1 MKLKK
6 IIVAVAFV
14 FAGFAVYAQSAP
26 TVPDITLNNGINMPQ
41 FGLGTFRI
49 PNNEQTKDAVLTAL
63 RLGYRHFDTAHA
75 YMNEQGVGEAVNEF
89 MKESGVKREEIWV
102 TSKLWPSEY
111 TNPRAIDNMLKRL
124 NLDYIDLVYPHQPVG
139 DVKTCWKYLEQA
151 VTEGKVR
158 CLGLSNFEVK
168 GAEEIYRWCVDST
181 NIKPVILQMEC
192 HPYAQRVKEKE
203 QIRKDGLAVECWY
216 PLGGAASNGALFKDP
231 VIMAIAENYKVTP
244 AQVIIRW
251 HIQEGHSVIPGAT
264 DHGYINENIEAMN
277 LRLSQKEMEQMRA
290 LNREK
295 RFYEFDIEATRQF
308 VNFKLPDEE
317 GESNDAWQK
326 RMDDELRK

>member
-6 IIVAVAFV
+6 IIIAAASVFVGLVA
-14 FAGFAVYAQSAP
+14 YAQTAP
-26 TVPDITLNNGINMPQ
+26 TVPNITLNNGINMPQ

-111 TNPRAIDNMLKRL
+111 TNPQAIDNMLKRL

-192 HPYAQRVKEKE
+192 HPYAQRVKEDEPQAIPKRDGADAGIE
-203 QIRKDGLAVECWY
+203 PRKAFL
-216 PLGGAASNGALFKDP
+216 
-231 VIMAIAENYKVTP
+231 
-244 AQVIIRW
+244 
-251 HIQEGHSVIPGAT
+251 
-264 DHGYINENIEAMN
+264 
-277 LRLSQKEMEQMRA
+277 
-290 LNREK
+290 
-295 RFYEFDIEATRQF
+295 
-308 VNFKLPDEE
+308 
-317 GESNDAWQK
+317 
-326 RMDDELRK
+326 